1 MRVIDPVYCIM
12 LILGIIVSCM
22 FYFFWILMSLMS
34 GTGLL
39 SYKALN
45 IQKGL
50 SKYLINKL

>member
-12 LILGIIVSCM
+12 LILGIIVSCI
-22 FYFFWILMSLMS
+22 FFFWILMSLMS